1 MAKLSSLLSIFYCM
15 ALSSQDTLAS
25 VISWPLLD
33 SPVSYYTSYT
43 NVFGVGVL
51 AHSSIS
57 QLKFQHTCA
66 VLAAWLDNNQDGCT
80 DNPQILGSLVE
91 LDPRPVVVILPGEAW
106 EQGYPHAEEL
116 LEAGMFDS
124 VWLFDGEIHPECSG
138 TEQTSDCVDATLE

>member
-116 LEAGMFDS
+116 MEAGMFD
-124 VWLFDGEIHPECSG
+124 
-138 TEQTSDCVDATLE
+138 